1 MLFECVENLEN
12 AGTIAGSEVDGF
24 HAGVGQ
30 AVVNCFEVTQC
41 EVYNMDV
48 VADAGS
54 VYGVVVIAEYAQ
66 TWQLADCNLCDVWQE
81 VVWNAVWIFADETA
95 FMSTDWVEVTQ
106 QDDAPFLVSNIQVGK
121 DLLDHNFGVAVRIGC
136 GGWHAFFE
144 RNWIVHAVYGCGG
157 GENDLLAA
165 VFTHALAEHQGAG
178 DVVVVVFQWL
188 LNRFT
193 NCLESCK
200 VDNGFDVLFF
210 KDFIDCRFV
219 QKVCLIKDWTN
230 SGDFSMRFKTSGL
243 ELEKL
248 STITTSFPAWISSTT
263 VWLPINPAPPVT
275 RIAMVT
281 RSFLFDINVTI
292 LLLTVY
298 PQ

>member
-1 MLFECVENLEN
+1 
-12 AGTIAGSEVDGF
+12 
-24 HAGVGQ
+24 
-30 AVVNCFEVTQC
+30 
-41 EVYNMDV
+41 MDI

-54 VYGVVVIAEYAQ
+54 VYGVVIIAEYAQ
-66 TWQLADCNLCDVWQE
+66 TWQLADCNLCDVWQK
-81 VVWNAVWIFADETA
+81 VVWNAVWIFADEAA

-178 DVVVVVFQWL
+178 DVVVVVFQRL

-200 VDNGFDVLFF
+200 VDNSFDVLFF

-219 QKVCLIKDWTN
+219 QKVCLIKDWTD
-230 SGDFSMRFKTSGL
+230 SGDFFN
-243 ELEKL
+243 
-248 STITTSFPAWISSTT
+248 A
-263 VWLPINPAPPVT
+263 V
-275 RIAMVT
+275 
-281 RSFLFDINVTI
+281 
-292 LLLTVY
+292 
-298 PQ
+298 